1 MATKPKPSNV
11 PDPDEF
17 INQDDYVDA
26 IVEAW
31 EFDTH
36 GF

>member
-1 MATKPKPSNV
+1 MATDPKPSNV
-11 PDPDEF
+11 PDSDEF

-26 IVEAW
+26 IVETW
-31 EFDTH
+31 EFDIY